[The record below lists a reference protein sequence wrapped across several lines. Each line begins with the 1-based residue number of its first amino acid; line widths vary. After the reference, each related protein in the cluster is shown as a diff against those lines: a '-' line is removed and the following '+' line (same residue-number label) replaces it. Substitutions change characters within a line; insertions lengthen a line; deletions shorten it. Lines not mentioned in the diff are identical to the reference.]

1 MKEEEDKLS
10 LASFLPPPFSSAS
23 LLSSHSAAVV
33 CVRSPY
39 PTLHSPLPTNHHY
52 SFFVLPT
59 RCSLIK
65 SGSALKREIF
75 STNILL
81 TFSFRSCSTYYLR

>member
-59 RCSLIK
+59 LLSYQERQR
-65 SGSALKREIF
+65 LKKERFFPQIF
-75 STNILL
+75 S
-81 TFSFRSCSTYYLR
+81 